1 MLSDAHCRNAKPKL
15 KLYRLN
21 DHRGLYLEVKPSGV
35 KAWRFRFTL
44 RGKASMFALGDYPI
58 IGLAEARE
66 RSEAARSLVRQGIN
80 PAQQRQVDRTAISH
94 AAKKLRFAMDMLSE
108 EELDS
113 FGSTQK
119 SAFLAHVEKL
129 NDADRY
135 DLHSY
140 YDGCDEPFSPR
151 AVSKM
156 KEWRDLY
163 WIEQA
168 ANFLIAP
175 RERGRPKSVAEH
187 WAAERFVILC
197 HRHKWSPVKLSN
209 SGSERQGS
217 ANAVPSPAVVCLAA
231 VFRAGGGAVGREI
244 VQATS
249 ALKALR
255 DSPLR
260 TVEWP
265 QSGDPEIEFGAEF
278 YKVSLQNVEFSW
290 PGVVGALPNFVPKGK

>member
-1 MLSDAHCRNAKPKL
+1 MNARAAHELNEEIQLEPLARVVELQMPRLGEHDDVAIQRNRAVFCQSL
-15 KLYRLN
+15 EALADEYACQRRRVDQESETRARYR
-21 DHRGLYLEVKPSGV
+21 
-35 KAWRFRFTL
+35 
-44 RGKASMFALGDYPI
+44 
-58 IGLAEARE
+58 
-66 RSEAARSLVRQGIN
+66 
-80 PAQQRQVDRTAISH
+80 AISH